1 MVLIL
6 PREPQSRWSES
17 PQFLTQSSFSLQK
30 CSTLSLSSAPSS
42 PRLRISPWIVS
53 ESTLMRSWWWTSCCS
68 STICSKMTERSLSS
82 SCWHQC
88 HLSPLRLW
96 HWQSTTRLWT
106 ALHSTPDLWT
116 LSTSTVL
123 CLTLWTPP
131 CHVTVRTGWQLRAHF
146 SRKKSRTSSRT
157 RAPNAPSDTRAQ
169 KGGSTSCS
177 QRGLLMCS
185 SATTPTAKPSN
196 SSGNIA
202 RASGC
207 KRPAAAS
214 HLHGKTVL
222 WSLSLPGNA
231 CKYPCF
237 IPHCLA
243 SDYCLVILPHFVNIQ
258 LVMASGFCQ
267 HSESTLFVFLQ
278 EFFLTLL
285 PVSGHLDAWF
295 VISSLIIYEQSSA
308 CLCVC

>member
-1 MVLIL
+1 MLWPRHSMNAKVWQFRRYAYCIITPWAFPPNTSFVELIHSIAL
-6 PREPQSRWSES
+6 DSRFRVSTYLWTTKYMGLTVWFLYCLQEPQTRWSES
-17 PQFLTQSSFSLQK
+17 PQFLTQSFSSLQK

-42 PRLRISPWIVS
+42 PHLRISPWIVS
-53 ESTLMRSWWWTSCCS
+53 ELTLMRSWWWTSCCS
-68 STICSKMTERSLSS
+68 STICSKMTERSLLS
-82 SCWHQC
+82 SCWNQC
-88 HLSPLRLW
+88 HLSALRLW

-116 LSTSTVL
+116 LSTSTAL
-123 CLTLWTPP
+123 CLTLWMQP
-131 CHVTVRTGWQLRAHF
+131 CHVTVRTGWQSRAHF
-146 SRKKSRTSSRT
+146 SRKKSRTSLRT
-157 RAPNAPSDTRAQ
+157 RAPNALSDTRAQ

-177 QRGLLMCS
+177 QRDLWMCS

-231 CKYPCF
+231 CK
-237 IPHCLA
+237 
-243 SDYCLVILPHFVNIQ
+243 
-258 LVMASGFCQ
+258 
-267 HSESTLFVFLQ
+267 
-278 EFFLTLL
+278 
-285 PVSGHLDAWF
+285 
-295 VISSLIIYEQSSA
+295 
-308 CLCVC
+308 